1 MQVISFL
8 FNLFSDLVAALDTIV
23 IFDDGIR
30 FTLLSLT
37 ITILVVN
44 IILDFALQF
53 FSPMRRFNS
62 YLGRVEYHK
71 RKRKG

>member
-1 MQVISFL
+1 LQVISFL

-37 ITILVVN
+37 ITILVTN

-62 YLGRVEYHK
+62 YISRVEYHK